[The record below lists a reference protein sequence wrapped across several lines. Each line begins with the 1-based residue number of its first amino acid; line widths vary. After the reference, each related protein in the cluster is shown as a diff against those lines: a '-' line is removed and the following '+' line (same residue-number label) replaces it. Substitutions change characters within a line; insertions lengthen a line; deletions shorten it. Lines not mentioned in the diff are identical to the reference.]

1 MAIPWRKVLEILPR
15 IALSA
20 LPGLVQGGRMANI
33 LNAAAGKKLKGA
45 TFTYPA
51 MTNDFYYPMVADV
64 RSTVV
69 NGHKTKLPALN
80 FGIDRANQAAALV
93 QDLGAHNVAVANG
106 NESELEQW
114 WPGKDVKPRRVI
126 HPTSSAVNGIR
137 INKNG
142 TVSVKFINGSKWYTY
157 QAGRD
162 IRESSEMAK
171 DLLTS
176 PSIGRALVR
185 KGKFAHADSKDLT
198 APKVADPNVGWWGR
212 KYYNPDK
219 SQWTE

>member
-15 IALSA
+15 VVLSA

-51 MTNDFYYPMVADV
+51 MTSDFYYPMVRDEK
-64 RSTVV
+64 STVV
-69 NGHKTKLPALN
+69 NGRKTKLPALN

-93 QDLGAHNVAVANG
+93 QDLGQHNMAVANG
-106 NESELEQW
+106 DESQLEQW
-114 WPGKDVKPRRVI
+114 WPGKDVKPRREI
-126 HPTSSAVNGIR
+126 HPTSSAIDGIR
-137 INKNG
+137 INTDG
-142 TVSVKFINGSKWYTY
+142 TVQVKWINGSKWYTY
-157 QAGRD
+157 KAGRD

-185 KGKFAHADSKDLT
+185 KGKFAHKDSKDLT
-198 APKVADPNVGWWGR
+198 GNPVADPNVGWWGR
-212 KYYNPDK
+212 KYYN
-219 SQWTE
+219 ENY